1 MSITS
6 GKLFL
11 VATPIGNLE
20 DLSPRARRTLA
31 ESGLVLC
38 EDTRVARRLL
48 DASGVRARTRSLHE
62 HNERERTGAVLQ
74 ALAAGEQVALISDAG
89 TPLISDPGYRVV
101 AAAAE
106 EGYPVIPVPGPC
118 AAVAALSASGL
129 PTDRFAFEGFLPAK
143 SAARRAR
150 LEALAGEP
158 RTLIFYESARRLAKA
173 LEDCRAVLGD
183 DRPAVVARE
192 MTKIHEEFV
201 RGTLAEISEEYAG
214 RGAPPKGE
222 VVLLIGGRA
231 AVAAG
236 DEQIREVLGP
246 LIRELP
252 KSQAVRLAARI
263 CGADRRHV
271 YGLALSMDEAPE
283 NAGEAPPVA

>member
-20 DLSPRARRTLA
+20 DLSPRARRTLD
-31 ESGLVLC
+31 ESGLLLC

-48 DASGVRARTRSLHE
+48 EASGIRARTLSLHE
-62 HNERERTGAVLQ
+62 HNERERVGAVLE
-74 ALAAGEQVALISDAG
+74 ALGAGERVALIADAG

-106 EGYPVIPVPGPC
+106 AGYPVIPVPGPC
-118 AAVAALSASGL
+118 AAVAALAASGL

-143 SAARRAR
+143 SGARRAR
-150 LEALAGEP
+150 LETLAEDP
-158 RTLIFYESARRLAKA
+158 RTLIFYESARRLDDVLA
-173 LEDCRAVLGD
+173 DCRAVFGD

-192 MTKIHEEFV
+192 ITKLHEEFV
-201 RGTLAEISEEYAG
+201 RGTLAEVGAEFAG
-214 RGAPPKGE
+214 RGGPPKGE
-222 VVLLIGGRA
+222 IVLLVGGRG
-231 AVAAG
+231 AVTAG
-236 DEQIREVLGP
+236 DAAIRGVLGP
-246 LIRELP
+246 LLKELP

-271 YGLALSMDEAPE
+271 YQLALAMDDGSDPH
-283 NAGEAPPVA
+283 GQDPPVA

>member
-1 MSITS
+1 VAITS

-38 EDTRVARRLL
+38 EDTRVSRRLL

-62 HNERERTGAVLQ
+62 HNERERIATVLQ
-74 ALAAGEQVALISDAG
+74 ALADGEQVALISDAG
-89 TPLISDPGYRVV
+89 TPLISDPGYRIV
-101 AAAAE
+101 AAAVQD
-106 EGYPVIPVPGPC
+106 GYPVIPVPGPC

-129 PTDRFAFEGFLPAK
+129 PTDRFAFEGFLPPMA
-143 SAARRAR
+143 AARQAR
-150 LEALAGEP
+150 LAALAGEP
-158 RTLIFYESARRLAKA
+158 RTLVFYESARRLGDA
-173 LEDCRAVLGD
+173 LTDCRAVLGD

-201 RGTLAEISEEYAG
+201 RGTLGELSAQYAA

-222 VVLLIGGRA
+222 VVLLVGGRPA
-231 AVAAG
+231 MAAG
-236 DEQIREVLGP
+236 DEAIRRTLGP
-246 LIRELP
+246 LLKELP

-271 YGLALSMDEAPE
+271 YGLALSMDESPE
-283 NAGEAPPVA
+283 HAGDPPPVA

>member
-1 MSITS
+1 VSIAS

-20 DLSPRARRTLA
+20 DLSARARRTLA

-48 DASGVRARTRSLHE
+48 EAAGVRARTRSLHE
-62 HNERERTGAVLQ
+62 HNERERIGAVLE

-101 AAAAE
+101 AAATS

-129 PTDRFAFEGFLPAK
+129 PTDRFAFEGFLPPK
-143 SAARRAR
+143 SAGRRAR
-150 LEALAGEP
+150 LEALAGES
-158 RTLIFYESARRLAKA
+158 RTLIFYESARRLGDTLA
-173 LEDCRAVLGD
+173 DCRAVLGD

-201 RGTLAEISEEYAG
+201 RGTLAEVSAEYAG

-222 VVLLIGGRA
+222 IVLLVGGRQA
-231 AVAAG
+231 EAAG
-236 DEQIREVLGP
+236 DEAIRAVLGP
-246 LIRELP
+246 LLKELP

-263 CGADRRHV
+263 SGADRRHV
-271 YGLALSMDEAPE
+271 YRLALTLDEATE
-283 NAGEAPPVA
+283 HAGQPPPVA